1 MADSGAEKSNLIKEV
16 INIIIGGAL
25 VGLFSLFLLPTKAIE
40 YWWLV
45 WIVSSTSVLVWKL
58 IRKRVNL
65 SQKNRKI
72 RNSSLHGFNK
82 FKGINRQTLYSIYK
96 IPKN

>member
-1 MADSGAEKSNLIKEV
+1 MADRGTEKSKLIKEV

-45 WIVSSTSVLVWKL
+45 WIASSTSVLVWKL
-58 IRKRVNL
+58 IRKRVNF
-65 SQKNRKI
+65 SQKK
-72 RNSSLHGFNK
+72 
-82 FKGINRQTLYSIYK
+82 
-96 IPKN
+96 

>member
-1 MADSGAEKSNLIKEV
+1 MADSGAEKSNLIKEE

-45 WIVSSTSVLVWKL
+45 WIVSSTSVLIWKL
-58 IRKRVNL
+58 IRTKVNF
-65 SQKNRKI
+65 SQKK
-72 RNSSLHGFNK
+72 
-82 FKGINRQTLYSIYK
+82 
-96 IPKN
+96 